1 MDEKMIEIMLNGE
14 SRRVEVGLDIAALLE
29 RLGLDRRLVVV
40 EHNREILPRERLP
53 DVEVRSGDVV
63 EVVHFVGGG

>member
-1 MDEKMIEIMLNGE
+1 MIQILLNGE
-14 SRRVEVGLDIAALLE
+14 SREVQAGLDVAALLE

-53 DVEVRSGDVV
+53 DVEVRGGDVL

>member
-1 MDEKMIEIMLNGE
+1 MATQTIDIVLNGE
-14 SRRVEVGLDIAALLE
+14 SRQVQAGLDVAGLLE

-40 EHNREILPRERLP
+40 EHNREILPREKLS
-53 DVEVRSGDVV
+53 DVKVRSGDVL